1 LTSYRQGESGG
12 LVISPAVLYSIATEI
27 QAVVQKGFCCWIYI
41 EMSRRLFDLYNHVT
55 GSD

>member
-41 EMSRRLFDLYNHVT
+41 EMSRRLFDLYNGVT